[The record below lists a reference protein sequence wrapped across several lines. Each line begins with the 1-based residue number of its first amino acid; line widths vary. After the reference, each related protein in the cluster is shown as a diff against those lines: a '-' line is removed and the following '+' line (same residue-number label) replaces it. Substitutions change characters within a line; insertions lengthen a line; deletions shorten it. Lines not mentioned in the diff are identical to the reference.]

1 MTLVAAALRLPRHGV
16 GKIVA
21 AAYAGLVNTLP
32 SRLPFE
38 IFRDPATMRA
48 KVEDLR
54 RDGLRIAV
62 VPTMGFLHAGHLSLL
77 REARR
82 SADVVILTIFVN
94 PTQFGPNEDLRAY
107 PRDEAGDLAKAQT
120 CGVDFAF
127 CPEASAMYPLG
138 AQTFI
143 EVRELSQP
151 MCGEKRPGH
160 FTGVATIVAKLF
172 NITRPHVAFF
182 GDKDFQQ
189 LAVIRQMTR
198 DLDFGIE
205 IIGMP
210 IIREPDGLALSSRNV
225 YLTPADR
232 QAGLSLSQGLA
243 AAAAALAAGQR
254 DAHQL
259 VAIATAPI
267 TAQPRCRID
276 YIELR
281 DAASLQPI
289 VQINQPAV
297 LAMAIFVGSET
308 RVTRL
313 IDNRVL
319 R

>member
-1 MTLVAAALRLPRHGV
+1 MLRW
-16 GKIVA
+16 
-21 AAYAGLVNTLP
+21 VNNVP

-54 RDGLRIAV
+54 RDGMRIAV
-62 VPTMGFLHAGHLSLL
+62 VPTMGFLHDGHLSLL

-94 PTQFGPNEDLRAY
+94 PTQFGPNEDLLAY
-107 PRDEAGDLAKAQT
+107 PRDETGDLAKAQS

-127 CPEASAMYPLG
+127 CPAASAMYPPH

-143 EVRELSQP
+143 EVRELSLP

-198 DLDFGIE
+198 DLDFGID
-205 IIGMP
+205 IVGMP
-210 IIREPDGLALSSRNV
+210 IVREPDGIAMSSRNV
-225 YLTPADR
+225 YLSPADR
-232 QAGLSLSQGLA
+232 QAALSLSQGLA
-243 AAAAALAAGQR
+243 AAAAALATGQR
-254 DAHQL
+254 DAQQL
-259 VAIATAPI
+259 LAIATAPI
-267 TAQPRCRID
+267 AAQPRCRID

-281 DAASLQPI
+281 DATSLQPI
-289 VQINQPAV
+289 TRIDQAAV
-297 LAMAIFVGSET
+297 LAMAIFVGGET